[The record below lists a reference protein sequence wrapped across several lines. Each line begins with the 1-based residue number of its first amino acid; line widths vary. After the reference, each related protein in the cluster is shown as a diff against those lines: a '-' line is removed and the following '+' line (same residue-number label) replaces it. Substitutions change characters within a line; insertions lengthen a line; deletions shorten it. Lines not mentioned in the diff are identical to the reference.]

1 MQIGEMLREAREEK
15 ELSLDDIQEITKIQ
29 KRYLVAIEQEDYH
42 ALPGRFYARAFIK
55 EYAQAVGLDSAVIL
69 EGFDEE
75 SIEQQEEENVPY
87 TRFDRSKREDKGSS
101 IFSFLPTVIVVVLVI
116 CIIFLAYFLLQKSSS
131 TDNNDSEIPQENDE
145 IVRKKE
151 AESETEDDDGENE
164 VTEEDDE
171 EESDDEEEKD
181 DNESEFD
188 VVEVGEGGSPLSTL
202 DYQSSDDEA
211 ILSLEPNSETYLQIS
226 DANESVLYEGTVTE
240 GEEIDD
246 IDISDEERVY
256 INVGN
261 APALT
266 IKINGDELEYPV
278 DKDEKVHQK
287 LWINLKKAEE

>member
-1 MQIGEMLREAREEK
+1 IGEMLREAREEK
-15 ELSLDDIQEITKIQ
+15 ELSLDDIQDITKIQ

-75 SIEQQEEENVPY
+75 SIEQQEQENVPY
-87 TRFDRSKREDKGSS
+87 TRFDRSKREDKGASV
-101 IFSFLPTVIVVVLVI
+101 FSFLPTVIVVVLVI
-116 CIIFLAYFLLQKSSS
+116 GIIFVAYFLLQKSSS
-131 TDNNDSEIPQENDE
+131 TDDDNSEIPQENDE

-151 AESETEDDDGENE
+151 ADSEKKDGEDKETED
-164 VTEEDDE
+164 
-171 EESDDEEEKD
+171 SDDEEETD
-181 DNESEFD
+181 ENEDKFE

-202 DYQSSDDEA
+202 DYQNSGDET

-240 GEEIDD
+240 GEEVDD
-246 IDISDEERVY
+246 LDISDEERIY

-278 DKDEKVHQK
+278 DKDEQVHQK
-287 LWINLKKAEE
+287 IWVNLKKEE

>member
-15 ELSLDDIQEITKIQ
+15 ELSLDDIQDITKIQ

-75 SIEQQEEENVPY
+75 SIEQQEQENVPY
-87 TRFDRSKREDKGSS
+87 TRFDRSKREDKGASV
-101 IFSFLPTVIVVVLVI
+101 FSFLPTVIVVVLVI
-116 CIIFLAYFLLQKSSS
+116 GIIFVAYFLLQKSSS
-131 TDNNDSEIPQENDE
+131 TDDDNSEIPQENDE

-151 AESETEDDDGENE
+151 ADSEKKDGEDKETEEQD
-164 VTEEDDE
+164 EED
-171 EESDDEEEKD
+171 SDDEEETD
-181 DNESEFD
+181 ENEDKFE

-202 DYQSSDDEA
+202 DYQNSGDET

-240 GEEIDD
+240 GEEVDD
-246 IDISDEERVY
+246 LDISDEERIY

-278 DKDEKVHQK
+278 DKDEQVHQK
-287 LWINLKKAEE
+287 IWVNLKKEE

>member
-15 ELSLDDIQEITKIQ
+15 ELSLDDIQDITKIQ

-75 SIEQQEEENVPY
+75 SIEQQEQENVPY
-87 TRFDRSKREDKGSS
+87 TRFDRSKREDKGASV
-101 IFSFLPTVIVVVLVI
+101 FSFLPTVIVVVLVI
-116 CIIFLAYFLLQKSSS
+116 GIIFVAYFLLQKSSS
-131 TDNNDSEIPQENDE
+131 TDDDNSEIPQENDE

-151 AESETEDDDGENE
+151 ADSEKKDDEDKETEEQD
-164 VTEEDDE
+164 EED
-171 EESDDEEEKD
+171 SDDEEETD
-181 DNESEFD
+181 ENEDKFE

-202 DYQSSDDEA
+202 DYQNSGDET

-240 GEEIDD
+240 GEEVDD
-246 IDISDEERVY
+246 LDISDEERIY

-278 DKDEKVHQK
+278 DKDEQVHQK
-287 LWINLKKAEE
+287 IWVNLKKEE

>member
-15 ELSLDDIQEITKIQ
+15 ELSLDDIQDITKIQ

-75 SIEQQEEENVPY
+75 SIEQQEQENVPY
-87 TRFDRSKREDKGSS
+87 TRFDRSKREDKGASV
-101 IFSFLPTVIVVVLVI
+101 FSFLPTVIVVVLVI
-116 CIIFLAYFLLQKSSS
+116 GIIFVAYFLLQKSSS
-131 TDNNDSEIPQENDE
+131 TDDDNSEIPQENDE

-151 AESETEDDDGENE
+151 ADSEKKDGEDKETEEQD
-164 VTEEDDE
+164 EED
-171 EESDDEEEKD
+171 SDDEEETD
-181 DNESEFD
+181 ENEDKFE

-202 DYQSSDDEA
+202 DYQNSGDET

-240 GEEIDD
+240 GEEVDD
-246 IDISDEERVY
+246 LDISDEERIY

-278 DKDEKVHQK
+278 DKDEQVHQK
-287 LWINLKKAEE
+287 LWINLKKEE

>member
-1 MQIGEMLREAREEK
+1 
-15 ELSLDDIQEITKIQ
+15 LDDIQDITKIQ

-75 SIEQQEEENVPY
+75 SIEQQEQENVPY
-87 TRFDRSKREDKGSS
+87 TRFDRSKREDKGASV
-101 IFSFLPTVIVVVLVI
+101 FSFLPTVIVVVLVI
-116 CIIFLAYFLLQKSSS
+116 GIIFVAYFLLQKSSS
-131 TDNNDSEIPQENDE
+131 TDDDNSEIPQENDE

-151 AESETEDDDGENE
+151 AESEKKDDEDKE
-164 VTEEDDE
+164 TEEQDE
-171 EESDDEEEKD
+171 
-181 DNESEFD
+181 
-188 VVEVGEGGSPLSTL
+188 EGGSPLSTL
-202 DYQSSDDEA
+202 DYQNSGDET

-240 GEEIDD
+240 GEEVDD
-246 IDISDEERVY
+246 LDISDEERIY

-266 IKINGDELEYPV
+266 IKINGDELEYQV
-278 DKDEKVHQK
+278 DK
-287 LWINLKKAEE
+287 